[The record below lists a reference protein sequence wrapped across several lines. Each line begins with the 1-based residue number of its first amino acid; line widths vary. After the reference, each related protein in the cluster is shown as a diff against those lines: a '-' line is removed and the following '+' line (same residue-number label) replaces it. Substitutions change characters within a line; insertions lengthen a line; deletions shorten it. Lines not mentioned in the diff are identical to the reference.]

1 MKCFYFCKDLF
12 FLSSDITL
20 LARKHA
26 PRFKFA
32 LFRHDGITFFALI
45 VTVTFRISLMY
56 QTTLKYVHLIC
67 ISQSCGSFEFL
78 YKITYIYILGKKMY
92 IKFWVSS
99 GVSILKYWYISS
111 EFDKIVTLSIQHSDT
126 KSIIITRIKPREGIQ
141 YRPFGLDL

>member
-20 LARKHA
+20 LAKKHA

-67 ISQSCGSFEFL
+67 ISQSCGSFECTKL
-78 YKITYIYILGKKMY
+78 HINISWEKKMY

-99 GVSILKYWYISS
+99 GVSIL
-111 EFDKIVTLSIQHSDT
+111 
-126 KSIIITRIKPREGIQ
+126 
-141 YRPFGLDL
+141 